1 MAERDQSVSTFS
13 FELLEKD
20 GEARLGKL
28 VTPHGTI
35 RTPSFVA
42 VGTLGTIR
50 ALSVDDIEELGTQA
64 IITNAYHLYLQPGE
78 EFIET
83 MGGLHKFM
91 GWKGPLMT
99 DSGGFQIFSLGAGKE
114 HGVGK
119 IAPIFPQTKNSGE
132 HLHSKRGK
140 ALVKLNE
147 DGVQFISY
155 LDGSS
160 HRYTPERVISI
171 GRKLGS
177 DILLALDECTSPLHG
192 YEYTRAAMDRTHRW
206 AQRALEEFHR
216 GPQKGGVLFGIVQ
229 GGAYQDL
236 REQSATFISGLDL
249 AGYAVGGSLGRS
261 KNDMLD
267 VLKWTL
273 PLLPI
278 QRPRHLLGIGEVED
292 IFHVVGLGI
301 DLFDCVAPT
310 KLARTGTF
318 LTKRG
323 DRFRIHI
330 LNARF
335 RDDQNPIE
343 PGCPCYTCMHYS
355 KAYVRHLFFAKE
367 PLGERLAAIHNL
379 RFLEGLME
387 EIRTAIRQ
395 QRFEALQQE
404 WLGDMECLR
413 QE

>member
-13 FELLEKD
+13 FELLQKD

-28 VTPHGTI
+28 VTPHRTI

-50 ALSVDDIEELGTQA
+50 ALSVDDLKEVGTQA

-78 EFIET
+78 ELIET

-119 IAPIFPQTKNSGE
+119 IAPIFPQAKNSGG
-132 HLHSKRGK
+132 HLHPKQGK
-140 ALVKLNE
+140 AHVKLHE

-155 LDGSS
+155 LDGSCHS
-160 HRYTPERVISI
+160 FTPERVVSI

-177 DILLALDECTSPLHG
+177 DILLAFDECTSPLHG

-206 AQRALEEFHR
+206 AQRALEQFHR
-216 GPQKGGVLFGIVQ
+216 GPQKVQVPFGIVQ

-236 REQSATFISGLDL
+236 REQSATFISGLNF

-278 QRPRHLLGIGEVED
+278 QGPRHLLGIGEVED
-292 IFHVVGLGI
+292 IFRVAGLGI
-301 DLFDCVAPT
+301 DLFDWVAPT
-310 KLARTGTF
+310 KMARTGTL
-318 LTKRG
+318 LTNEG
-323 DRFRIHI
+323 DRFRVHI

-335 RDDQNPIE
+335 RDDQSPIE
-343 PGCPCYTCMHYS
+343 AGCPCYTCMHYS
-355 KAYVRHLFFAKE
+355 KAFLRHFFVAKE

-387 EIRTAIRQ
+387 EIRTAIRR
-395 QRFEALQQE
+395 QRFEVLQQQ
-404 WLGDMECLR
+404 WLGSAECLR